1 VLRGAFRQDLFF
13 RLNGITLAIPP
24 LRERTDEIP
33 MLVRTFI
40 QEACREMGR
49 EPLPAFTPEAM
60 EHLLGY
66 PWPGNIRE
74 LKNVIERALVLCDGV
89 EIASVYLPLDKMKT
103 LQSGFDTDEL
113 SSQDGGGDMRPRP
126 EPASERTT
134 LPALDRASL
143 NRRFDVANFPPLDN
157 PVKAAERQRILE
169 ALAAHAGNQTRA
181 ARFLGMPRRTF
192 VTKLEQ
198 YGIPRPQKGVEGT

>member
-1 VLRGAFRQDLFF
+1 
-13 RLNGITLAIPP
+13 
-24 LRERTDEIP
+24 
-33 MLVRTFI
+33 
-40 QEACREMGR
+40 MGR